1 MIQGAPW
8 CITRDN
14 GSGEVEEIFVPD
26 LQAFLE
32 LAELTQLQELM
43 DSEGLT
49 VDDIKE
55 VTNDDLVAMGVTK
68 VMHRKRFLRYAEE
81 LHIHKLQTA
90 EERAAE
96 VSSLVVRLP
105 IPAGG

>member
-1 MIQGAPW
+1 
-8 CITRDN
+8 
-14 GSGEVEEIFVPD
+14 
-26 LQAFLE
+26 
-32 LAELTQLQELM
+32 
-43 DSEGLT
+43 
-49 VDDIKE
+49 
-55 VTNDDLVAMGVTK
+55 MGVK
-68 VMHRKRFLRYAEE
+68 KIMHRKRFLRYAEE